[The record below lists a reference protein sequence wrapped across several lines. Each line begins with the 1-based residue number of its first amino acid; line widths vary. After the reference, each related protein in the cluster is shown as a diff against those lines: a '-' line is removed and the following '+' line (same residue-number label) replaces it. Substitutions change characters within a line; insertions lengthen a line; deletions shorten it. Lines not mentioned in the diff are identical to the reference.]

1 VTAPP
6 RPNMREGLPPSSHD
20 SDEYADIFSTSAS
33 TEALENKLTEVRKE
47 EREIFLFNT
56 GIGVWINR
64 LMPIPVIAAGI
75 IYQIDPSIFSIDTK
89 SSQFSIMLVLILF
102 GQVMWQVLLAKR
114 ARGLKLTR
122 AGFEMQGII
131 ARRIG
136 HPFKSLEGYDQV
148 SSTLRDEHMQ
158 AISHRVFGILAILC
172 YLVTLIGSFF
182 MTPPFAWN
190 EMLEFSTSEPTPFI
204 FAMLVAVGTGLSIL
218 VWMAAVMDPTKDF
231 DASEPTGLLATYIP
245 SGHPTLLTAPFS
257 QILLYMMEPG
267 LANKWNQFIRE
278 ISALSIEETS
288 DIEAIERTLFLY
300 HMIQEGVMS
309 IEEVEKELE
318 EIYSPDTVP
327 GIMNH
332 EIFNIEMIHHL
343 FNLTRE
349 HNPSFFLTIDRLEH
363 RLMNQLK
370 ELKHRPFIFDS
381 EVDRQVHGD
390 QVNLMIYLASLVESK
405 DVYHIEVISSGFEPQ
420 TQSLKLTFDSS
431 QTVNL
436 PEGDSIPITNIGD
449 DDLIHIMGE
458 ALDCGSAI
466 WLSMQPVKKGVFE
479 TQVILKDEEGNII
492 DGRTM
497 RTAISK
503 NISQALKQYSG
514 KAGKAGGLAVPLL
527 KAAPSLRRLVGLP

>member
-1 VTAPP
+1 MGDDTVMGG
-6 RPNMREGLPPSSHD
+6 NNSS
-20 SDEYADIFSTSAS
+20 EYADIFNTTAS
-33 TEALENKLTEVRKE
+33 TEDIEIKLAEVRKE

-75 IYQIDPSIFSIDTK
+75 IYQVDPSIFSVDTEK
-89 SSQFSIMLVLILF
+89 SQFSIMLILILL
-102 GQVMWQVLLAKR
+102 GQVLWQILLAKR

-131 ARRIG
+131 ARRKG
-136 HPFKSLEGYDQV
+136 HPFKSLEGYEQV

-158 AISHRVFGILAILC
+158 SISHRVFGILAILC
-172 YLVTLIGSFF
+172 YLSTLLGSLFF
-182 MTPPFAWN
+182 TPPYAWN
-190 EMLEFSTSEPTPFI
+190 EMLEFSTSNPAPFI
-204 FAMLVAVGTGLSIL
+204 FAMLVAIGTGLSIL
-218 VWMAAVMDPTKDF
+218 VWLAAVMDPTKDF

-245 SGHPTLLTAPFS
+245 SGHPTLLSAPFS

-267 LANKWNQFIRE
+267 LANRWNQYIRE

-300 HMIQEGVMS
+300 HMNQEGVMNL
-309 IEEVEKELE
+309 EEVERELE
-318 EIYSPDTVP
+318 EIYSPDAVS
-327 GIMNH
+327 GIMEH
-332 EIFNIEMIHHL
+332 EIFNIDMIHHL

-370 ELKHRPFIFDS
+370 ELKNKPFIFDS
-381 EVDRQVHGD
+381 EVDRRVHSD
-390 QVNLMIYLASLVESK
+390 QVNLMIYLASLKESK
-405 DVYHIEVISSGFEPQ
+405 DIYQIEVISPGLEPQ
-420 TQSLKLTFDSS
+420 AQSIKLTFNHD

-436 PEGDSIPITNIGD
+436 PEGDSLEIQKEGD
-449 DDLIHIMGE
+449 DDLIHVMGE
-458 ALDCGSAI
+458 ALDCGSVI
-466 WLSMQPVKKGVFE
+466 WLSMQPVKKGIFD
-479 TQVILKDEEGNII
+479 TQVTLKDEEGNII

-497 RTAISK
+497 RTSVSK